1 MLSESSYKMGG
12 PNLCNVSYE
21 FLINDATLEENHY
34 NTASSFVYDVT
45 YDCYTQSGICAYY
58 LYEMTGETLIDHLK
72 YIMIPQH
79 YEYAKVIPF
88 ITVVGLLCLVG
99 IIGNLLTIVVI
110 LRNRILQTTSN
121 YLVSMAFSDLLI
133 LLLTGPM
140 EVAYELKAWPWT
152 YTRFM
157 CRLRYFLI
165 EACTFTSVLNITSF
179 TTERYIAICHPIKAK
194 SYVSHSRAIKI
205 IVVIWIV
212 SLGVSIP
219 LFLGYDTYEIC
230 PGIPESTVCSIPT
243 NEWNNIIDRLY
254 VVSATLLFLIP
265 MILITIFY
273 SLIARVLY
281 GVNVEVAVRRNSRR
295 ARNRN
300 GINHNE
306 KKKENSIERS
316 RKQIVKML
324 ALVAGCFASCWLP
337 FHIIRIL
344 PNFIPYENLPIIY
357 FDVFYKISIVL
368 MYTSATI
375 NPILYNIM
383 SARFRQAFKK
393 TILCQE
399 ERVICT
405 RWFLGD
411 KHERRSLQP
420 STAGMTYV

>member
-1 MLSESSYKMGG
+1 MEIPS
-12 PNLCNVSYE
+12 LCNVSYDY
-21 FLINDATLEENHY
+21 LIDDATLRENRY
-34 NTASSFVYDVT
+34 NSASSFVYDVA
-45 YDCYTQSGICAYY
+45 YDCYSRNSVCAYY
-58 LYEMTGETLIDHLK
+58 LYELTGETLIDHLQ
-72 YIMIPQH
+72 YIMPPQH
-79 YEYAKVIPF
+79 YAYAQVIPF
-88 ITVVGLLCLVG
+88 VTLVALLCLVG

-121 YLVSMAFSDLLI
+121 YLVNMAFSDLLI

-165 EACTFTSVLNITSF
+165 EACTFTSILNITSF

-205 IVVIWIV
+205 IVFIWIFSSCV
-212 SLGVSIP
+212 SLP
-219 LFLGYDTYEIC
+219 LFLGVDTFEVC
-230 PGIPESTVCSIPT
+230 PEIPETTVCGYPDAYWET
-243 NEWNNIIDRLY
+243 VIDRFY
-254 VVSATLLFLIP
+254 IASATLLFFIP

-281 GVNVEVAVRRNSRR
+281 GFNVEVVVRRNSRR

-300 GINHNE
+300 GVNPND
-306 KKKENSIERS
+306 KKENSVEKS

-324 ALVAGCFASCWLP
+324 ALVAGCFAACWLP
-337 FHIIRIL
+337 FHIIRII
-344 PNFIPYENLPIIY
+344 PNFVDIKLSETLSTIY
-357 FDVFYKISIVL
+357 YDVLYKVSIVL

-399 ERVICT
+399 ERAVCF
-405 RWFLGD
+405 RWFWGD

-420 STAGMTYV
+420 TCTAGLTYV